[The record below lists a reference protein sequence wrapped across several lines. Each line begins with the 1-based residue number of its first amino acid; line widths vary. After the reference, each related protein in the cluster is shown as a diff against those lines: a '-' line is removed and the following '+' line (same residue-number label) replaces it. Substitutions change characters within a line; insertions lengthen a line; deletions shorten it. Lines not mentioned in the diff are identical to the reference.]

1 LKLVSLKEIYWL
13 RLHIE
18 RVVKFFNLKRI
29 KKMYIF
35 YDWLLSLDFGAWLL
49 SVDFCSGVISVVF
62 YANGGDLEKV
72 IKKEN
77 RAKSGIY
84 R

>member
-1 LKLVSLKEIYWL
+1 
-13 RLHIE
+13 
-18 RVVKFFNLKRI
+18 
-29 KKMYIF
+29 MYIF
-35 YDWLLSLDFGAWLL
+35 YDWLLSLDFCAWLL
-49 SVDFCSGVISVVF
+49 SVDFCSGIISVVF

-77 RAKSGIY
+77 RGKSGIY